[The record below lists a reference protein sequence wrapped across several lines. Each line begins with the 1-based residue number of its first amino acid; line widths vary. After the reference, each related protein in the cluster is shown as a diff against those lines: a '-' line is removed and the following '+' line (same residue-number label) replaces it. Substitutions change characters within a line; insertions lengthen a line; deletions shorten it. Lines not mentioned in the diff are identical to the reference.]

1 MSLSGREHQVLY
13 ATVTEFIGT
22 GEPVGSRTLSE
33 NYHLG
38 LSAATIRNVLK
49 DLEEAGYLAQPHKS
63 AGRMPTRAAYQVY
76 IDALMRVRKLP
87 HVDQQRIRELIE
99 SEHDRPELLRQ
110 SGRLLSELSG
120 VPSVILQARSESRS
134 VQKIRFIPTRPGEL
148 LSVVV
153 LDDGSVENRYI
164 SVEESLEMKQL
175 ERVHL
180 LLDEA
185 TSGKN
190 LRELRAYLKLLAEEA
205 RDEVGALSL
214 LSEGLLG
221 SALHAV
227 ERSKEVIIEGRAS
240 LLHSG
245 TDPEGVRRLMVALE
259 DREQLVA
266 LLNRTLASEQVQ
278 VFLGEDL
285 EVAGASPLSV
295 VAAPYRGMGQGP
307 AGALGVLGPTRMNY
321 PELVPLVGAMARAMS
336 SALGEKEP
344 NSPTDEDQVS
354 AESDSH

>member
-13 ATVTEFIGT
+13 AVVTEFIGR
-22 GEPVGSRTLSE
+22 GEPVGSRTLSAH
-33 NYHLG
+33 YSLG

-49 DLEEAGYLAQPHKS
+49 DLEDAGYLSQPHKS
-63 AGRMPTRAAYQVY
+63 AGRTPTRAAYQVF

-87 HVDQQRIRELIE
+87 EADQARIRDLMGSDLE
-99 SEHDRPELLRQ
+99 RPELMRQ

-120 VPSVILQARSESRS
+120 VPSIILQARSESRS
-134 VQKIRFIPTRPGEL
+134 VQKVRFIPTRPGEL

-164 SVEESLEMKQL
+164 SVDETFGLDQL

-190 LRELRAYLKLLAEEA
+190 LRELRAYLKSVTEEA
-205 RDEVGALSL
+205 RDEVRDLSR
-214 LSEGLLG
+214 LSESLLG
-221 SALHAV
+221 SALQGV
-227 ERSKEVIIEGRAS
+227 ERSREVIIEGRS
-240 LLHSG
+240 HLLRTG
-245 TDPEGVRRLMVALE
+245 ADPERLRRMMVALE
-259 DREQLVA
+259 DREQLVG

-285 EVAGASPLSV
+285 GVSDGSPLSV
-295 VAAPYRGMGQGP
+295 VAAPYRGLGQGP
-307 AGALGVLGPTRMNY
+307 AGALGVLGPSRMNY

-336 SALGEKEP
+336 SALGEPE
-344 NSPTDEDQVS
+344 
-354 AESDSH
+354 